1 MKPSLTR
8 QSYRASLAQVQ
19 NFPVDDMGTY
29 PAFMYPLAALPRIP
43 RKPIKMLR
51 KPRPHAPA
59 GPIASATKSMAAG
72 STSAVAL
79 VQQALDAIHEKEPT
93 LNAFVQVAPEDQ
105 LLAQAKKL
113 DGERK
118 RGKVRGPLHGI
129 PVSVKDV
136 IEVAGLLAT
145 ASSKVLAGNIAQTD
159 AAAVKLLKDAGA
171 IIMGKTHTHEFALGV
186 TTPQSRNPFDSTR
199 DPGGSSGGSAITVAT
214 GMSLGSLGTDTRASI
229 RVPSSLCNIVGYKP
243 TYGVVPTK
251 GVITLSWSL
260 DHTAHMA
267 RTVEDAALMLN
278 VLDPGAHPDYTAALN
293 SDVRGLK
300 MAVPIHAVNDC
311 DPEVAKAFW
320 TKVEAFKGL
329 GVKIEEI
336 EQPTAEDFTLC
347 AAMGLVISRCEAA
360 EFHRPFRDKKAD
372 YTRPIADQLDESLKV
387 TAVDYLHAQRYRA
400 LFLQRMFALM
410 HGYDALL
417 MPTTRVAAPKSEEVE
432 KFFMVLSL
440 NCIPWSFIGFPALNV
455 PAGWTDSGLPIGIE
469 LVAGPYEDARLLAMA
484 AALEAA

>member
-8 QSYRASLAQVQ
+8 LSYRASLAQVQ

-29 PAFMYPLAALPRIP
+29 PAFMTPLATLPPIP
-43 RKPIKMLR
+43 RKALKPLR
-51 KPRPHAPA
+51 KARANVPHS
-59 GPIASATKSMAAG
+59 PIATAMKDMAAG
-72 STSAVAL
+72 TTTAVAL
-79 VQQALDAIHEKEPT
+79 VQQALSAIHEKEPT
-93 LNAFVQVAPEDQ
+93 LNAFVQVAPEAE
-105 LLAQAKKL
+105 LLALAKKL

-118 RGKVRGPLHGI
+118 RGKVRSALHGI

-145 ASSKVLAGNIAQTD
+145 ASSKVLAGNIAQKD

-171 IIMGKTHTHEFALGV
+171 IIIGKTHTHEFALGV
-186 TTPQSRNPFDSTR
+186 TTPQSSNPFDITR
-199 DPGGSSGGSAITVAT
+199 DPGGSSGGSAISVAT

-229 RVPSSLCNIVGYKP
+229 RVPASLCNIVGYKP

-267 RTVEDAALMLN
+267 RTVEDVALMLN
-278 VLDPGAHPDYTAALN
+278 VLDTSAHPDYTSALN
-293 SDVRGLK
+293 SDVRGMK
-300 MAVPIHAVNDC
+300 VAVPIHAVNEC

-320 TKVEAFKGL
+320 SKVEAFKAL
-329 GVKIEEI
+329 GVKIVEI
-336 EQPTAEDFTLC
+336 EDPTAEDFTLC

-360 EFHRPFRDKKAD
+360 EFHRPFRDRRAD
-372 YTRPIADQLDESLKV
+372 YTAPIADQLDESLKV
-387 TAVDYLHAQRYRA
+387 AAVDYLHAQRYRA
-400 LFLQRMFALM
+400 LFLQRMYALM
-410 HGYDALL
+410 HEYDAFL
-417 MPTTRVAAPKSEEVE
+417 MPTTRVAAPKSTEVE

-455 PAGWTDSGLPIGIE
+455 PAGWTESGLPIGIE
-469 LVAGPYEDARLLAMA
+469 LVAGPFEDDRLLAIA